1 MTIQNFPSGTCRGAR
16 PGGLETGLRT
26 GPKSL
31 ILKGF
36 FFFRRGMHEMHG
48 RYAYKAL
55 YSPPKFAIIY
65 IHSLIEVLEMG
76 RREKAKLARI
86 LHRAAAILVGSI
98 FGLITGAGIAL
109 WMDVLAV

>member
-1 MTIQNFPSGTCRGAR
+1 
-16 PGGLETGLRT
+16 
-26 GPKSL
+26 
-31 ILKGF
+31 
-36 FFFRRGMHEMHG
+36 
-48 RYAYKAL
+48 
-55 YSPPKFAIIY
+55 
-65 IHSLIEVLEMG
+65 MG

>member
-1 MTIQNFPSGTCRGAR
+1 M
-16 PGGLETGLRT
+16 
-26 GPKSL
+26 
-31 ILKGF
+31 
-36 FFFRRGMHEMHG
+36 
-48 RYAYKAL
+48 
-55 YSPPKFAIIY
+55 IY
-65 IHSLIEVLEMG
+65 THSLIEVLEMG